1 MRCCRKTLQWRQVIH
16 TTLAAA
22 AGLPPGQ
29 QSAVGQRLSR
39 HMVALALP
47 PPSDGVLRAICSA
60 VLGGWLS
67 AHFTPD
73 VASHVLRPLVDGC
86 VEVHSAACASLLPA
100 PSHMHYT
107 FSLRDVARVLQ
118 GVLSLSPAACGAN
131 VPAALTRVWVHET
144 QRVYGDRLV
153 CAADQAVLHEQLLQ
167 LLVARFGW
175 RAEAAE
181 DAALQ
186 PAAASAASAS
196 PTFFAA
202 GAAGSLAAGS
212 RAACVASRALLE
224 GTEQLLFGDFA
235 RALGQRR
242 QERGSYDVLP
252 PLDVLASLSWQPS
265 RRERARRTG
274 RSRRCCSQAAQQ
286 RRWRQWPRACCG
298 CAGGCACRRRRTGH
312 AARVLPGCS
321 AARCAAGAGA
331 AAAQVRGAALAAA
344 GSAVERQDTAVQSRS
359 LTGGLPRARHL
370 VAAGAARCCWA
381 LAAAASRA

>member
-1 MRCCRKTLQWRQVIH
+1 MQWRQVIH

-252 PLDVLASLSWQPS
+252 PLDVLASLM
-265 RRERARRTG
+265 ERHLDEHNRCAGNPAGASALGAPAAVDGAAARR
-274 RSRRCCSQAAQQ
+274 RSSAAGVSGLEPAAAAPAGALVDAGARAMQLVFFPDAVLHVVRLARVLRQPRCAV
-286 RRWRQWPRACCG
+286 RRWRPQAVPLRGKTQLCRA
-298 CAGGCACRRRRTGH
+298 
-312 AARVLPGCS
+312 
-321 AARCAAGAGA
+321 
-331 AAAQVRGAALAAA
+331 
-344 GSAVERQDTAVQSRS
+344 
-359 LTGGLPRARHL
+359 GL
-370 VAAGAARCCWA
+370 
-381 LAAAASRA
+381 